1 MMQTYGQSLTGC
13 PYCRASMMIKMLYYG
28 PLKVNATI
36 AITSHTKWYMIC
48 TYSYIFSSLKAQFSS
63 PKTKWGMCSFL
74 QSQMLEVCQNKRLKW
89 RTHKQNQRQR
99 INSTVEPVLNPRVRF
114 NKKLQI
120 SKLNSG
126 E

>member
-1 MMQTYGQSLTGC
+1 MAVSCKTYDADIWPVIC

-99 INSTVEPVLNPRVRF
+99 INSTAEPVLNPESDSTKNCKSV
-114 NKKLQI
+114 N
-120 SKLNSG
+120 
-126 E
+126 